1 MRLSQPPSD
10 ISWTRDAILYQI
22 FPDRFARDS
31 QQTNPGSGFVPWRS
45 KPTAHGF
52 MGGTLRGI
60 TERLDYL
67 LDLGVNLIYLAPIF
81 FASANHRYNTYDY
94 YRIDPRLGT
103 LADFQTFLSKA
114 HANGIRVLLDGV
126 FNHCGRG
133 FFPFYDVMERGP
145 ASPFT
150 SWFFITRFPVN
161 AFGQFRYRGWQERPL
176 MPILNLANPVTRRY
190 FLDVAAYW
198 TNQGIDG
205 WRLDAV
211 GDVRG
216 HQFWKALWQEVKTI
230 NPSSYMLA
238 EIWGPGRSWIRDGQF
253 DGGTNYVFR
262 QIVLDYFI
270 QGSISTRKFVS
281 RLSNLLRMYPW
292 EKTLAMM
299 NLLGSHDTERLYT
312 LAQGN
317 IERLKLAMLF
327 QFVFPGIPAV
337 YYGDEIGMKGGKDPD
352 NRRGMEW
359 NWSKWNHELRDFTKQ
374 LGVIRK
380 SLPTLCEGDWRVIQV
395 LPDQQ
400 CCVFLR
406 KTQRT
411 FVFILIHNDD
421 HPISIQIDIA
431 PWVGKTVRW
440 LENQLSGHTF
450 KCEQG
455 KVNLSDIGPRTGM
468 ILTPVKPASV

>member
-1 MRLSQPPSD
+1 MRNHQPASD

-31 QQTNPGSGFVPWRS
+31 QQTKPGSGFVPWRS

-150 SWFFITRFPVN
+150 SWFYITRFPVN
-161 AFGQFRYRGWQERPL
+161 AFGQFSYRGWQERPL

-211 GDVRG
+211 VDVRG
-216 HQFWKALWQEVKTI
+216 HRFWKALWQEVKTI
-230 NPSSYMLA
+230 NPLSYMLA
-238 EIWGPGRSWIRDGQF
+238 EIWGPARSWIRDGQF

-270 QGSISTRKFVS
+270 QGSISTRKFVFRVS
-281 RLSNLLRMYPW
+281 KLLWMYPW
-292 EKTLAMM
+292 EKTLAMV

-312 LAQGN
+312 LAKGN

-337 YYGDEIGMKGGKDPD
+337 YYGDEIGMKGGKDPE

-359 NWSKWNHELRDFTKQ
+359 NQSKWNHEVRDFTKR
-374 LGVIRK
+374 LVAIRK
-380 SLPTLCEGDWRVIQV
+380 SLPTLRQGDWTVIQV

-406 KTQRT
+406 KTQRN

-421 HPISIQIDIA
+421 RPISIRIDIA
-431 PWVGKTVRW
+431 RWVGKTARW
-440 LENQLSGHTF
+440 LEDQLTGHKF

-455 KVNLSDIGPRTGM
+455 KVVLSDLGPRSGM
-468 ILTPVKPASV
+468 ILTPVSQSGA

>member
-1 MRLSQPPSD
+1 MKRPQPASD
-10 ISWTRDAILYQI
+10 ISWTRDAIIYQI

-31 QQTNPGSGFVPWRS
+31 QQPKPCSGFVPWGS

-60 TERLDYL
+60 TEHLDYL

-103 LADFQTFLSKA
+103 LADFQTLISRA

-150 SWFFITRFPVN
+150 SWFFITGFPVN
-161 AFGQFRYRGWQERPL
+161 AFGKFRYRGWQERPL
-176 MPILNLANPVTRRY
+176 MPILNLANPATRRY

-198 TNQGIDG
+198 TSQGIDG

-211 GDVRG
+211 ADVRG
-216 HQFWKALWQEVKTI
+216 HQFWKALWQKVKTI
-230 NPSSYMLA
+230 NPSSYMVA

-253 DGGTNYVFR
+253 DGGTNYVLR

-270 QGSISTRKFVS
+270 HGSISTRQFVS
-281 RLSNLLRMYPW
+281 RVNNLLRMYPW
-292 EKTLAMM
+292 ETTLALVNM
-299 NLLGSHDTERLYT
+299 LGSHDTERLYA
-312 LAQGN
+312 LARGN
-317 IERLKLAMLF
+317 ILRLKLAMLF

-337 YYGDEIGMKGGKDPD
+337 YYGDEIGMRGGKDPD

-359 NWSKWNHELRDFTKQ
+359 NQRNWNHELRDFTKQ
-374 LGVIRK
+374 LIAIRK
-380 SLPTLCEGDWRVIQV
+380 SLPMLREGDWTVVQV
-395 LPDQQ
+395 LSDQQ
-400 CCVFLR
+400 CCVFAR
-406 KTQRT
+406 KTQTT
-411 FVFILIHNDD
+411 FAFIIFHNDD
-421 HPISIQIDIA
+421 HSISIQIDIS
-431 PWVGKTVRW
+431 PWVGKTLRW
-440 LENQLSGHTF
+440 LEDQLTGHTF

-455 KVNLSDIGPRTGM
+455 KVALSDLGPRSGM
-468 ILTPVKPASV
+468 ILTPVKPAVM

>member
-1 MRLSQPPSD
+1 MRNHQPASD
-10 ISWTRDAILYQI
+10 ISWTREAILYQI

-31 QQTNPGSGFVPWRS
+31 HETKSGPGIVPWRS

-94 YRIDPRLGT
+94 FRIDPRLGS
-103 LADFQTFLSKA
+103 LADFQGLLSKA
-114 HANGIRVLLDGV
+114 HANDIRVLLDGV

-133 FFPFYDVMERGP
+133 FFPFYDVMERGQ
-145 ASPFT
+145 ASPFA
-150 SWFFITRFPVN
+150 SWFYITRFPVN
-161 AFGQFRYRGWQERPL
+161 AFGPFNYRGWQERPL
-176 MPILNLANPVTRRY
+176 MPILNLANPATRRY
-190 FLDVAAYW
+190 FLEVAAYW

-211 GDVRG
+211 ADVRG
-216 HQFWKALWQEVKTI
+216 HRFWKALWHEVKTI
-230 NPSSYMLA
+230 NPSAYMLA

-281 RLSNLLRMYPW
+281 RVSKLLRMYPW
-292 EKTLAMM
+292 KKTSAMV

-312 LAQGN
+312 VAQGN
-317 IERLKLAMLF
+317 IERLKLALLF

-337 YYGDEIGMKGGKDPD
+337 YYGDEIGMEGEKDPD

-359 NWSKWNHELRDFTKQ
+359 NQSKWNDELRDFTKR
-374 LGVIRK
+374 LVAIRK
-380 SLPTLCEGDWRVIQV
+380 SLPTLRQGDWTVIQE

-406 KTQRT
+406 KTKRSV
-411 FVFILIHNDD
+411 VFILIHNDD
-421 HPISIQIDIA
+421 HPVSIQIDLA
-431 PWVGKTVRW
+431 PWVGKTARW
-440 LENQLSGHTF
+440 LEDHLTGNKF
-450 KCEQG
+450 KCEKG
-455 KVNLSDIGPRTGM
+455 KVVLADFGPRSGM
-468 ILTPVKPASV
+468 ILTPVSQAGA